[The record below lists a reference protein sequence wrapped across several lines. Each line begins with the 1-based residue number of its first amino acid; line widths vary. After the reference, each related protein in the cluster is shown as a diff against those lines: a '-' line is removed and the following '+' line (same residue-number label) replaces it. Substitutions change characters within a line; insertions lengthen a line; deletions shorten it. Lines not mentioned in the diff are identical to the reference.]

1 MSQPKDKKTRLLV
14 DSLDRSSSLVWMTH
28 SHCVREEI
36 LSKGRGFKSHSVHH
50 YSNFI
55 KSEFKKMR
63 SAFKTVDTSKT
74 SRILVNN
81 EQNNEK

>member
-1 MSQPKDKKTRLLV
+1 MRLLEE
-14 DSLDRSSSLVWMTH
+14 SLDQSSSLVWMTH

-36 LSKGRGFKSHSVHH
+36 PRKGRGFKSHSVHH

-55 KSEFKKMR
+55 KSGFKKIR
-63 SAFKTVDTSKT
+63 KIFKTVDTSKT
-74 SRILVNN
+74 LRILANN